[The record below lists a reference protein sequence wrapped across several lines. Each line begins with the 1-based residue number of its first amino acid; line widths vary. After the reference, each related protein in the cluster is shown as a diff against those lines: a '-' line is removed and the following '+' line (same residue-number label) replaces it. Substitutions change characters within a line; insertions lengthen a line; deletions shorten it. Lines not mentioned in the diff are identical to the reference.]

1 MIVRS
6 TSRVQEKRPVR
17 KVLKFRY
24 RFIWTKAL
32 EGNEIAF
39 EVDLYLNF
47 AKEMYQLLVVHY
59 KYLNC
64 RTHKA
69 PR

>member
-39 EVDLYLNF
+39 ELKSKLHICF
-47 AKEMYQLLVVHY
+47 RKERER
-59 KYLNC
+59 C
-64 RTHKA
+64 E
-69 PR
+69 